1 MSIDPIILFLLKSF
15 GLLFLGFFLFK
26 TIFPAS
32 ILTPLSKVF
41 VNILIPAMVLNK
53 FLLKF
58 NLDLLKRYWSIPL
71 YSLGF
76 IGFSLLAGAFIA
88 KRLKHEHKHE
98 FVAMLSFTNSGYI
111 VLPMILE
118 LFKGESQEMAIIMNF
133 LYTLLFML
141 LMWSLGIYLVTGT
154 TTKLKLKKLPMPFVI
169 TLVAM
174 GLGMLNLKDHIPQP
188 VFTTLHIVGLVG
200 VYGAMVI
207 LGGILSQLGK
217 LNFTHI
223 IKNLRF
229 VFIKNIL
236 FPAVFIL
243 FIYLMRMDPL
253 KAVVLS
259 LVTITPPANNLA
271 IITQRYA
278 SSVDSKQFVYSSI
291 FASYMSALI
300 TIPVFMLILR
310 LLYSI

>member
-1 MSIDPIILFLLKSF
+1 MSIDPILLFLLKSF

-76 IGFSLLAGAFIA
+76 IGFSLLAGSFIA

-133 LYTLLFML
+133 LYTMLFML

-154 TTKLKLKKLPMPFVI
+154 ATKLKLKKLPMPFVI

-300 TIPVFMLILR
+300 AIPVFMLILR